1 MAAEEIRSGGELG
14 RVPSRGPW
22 RQALGRFRRRPG
34 ALAAAAVVDVFF
46 LVALLAPVVA
56 PYSAGQASLDL
67 IQKPQA
73 PFAAHHLLGTD
84 VLGHDVLTQL
94 LYAVRWTMLAAFFC
108 AALATLLGGFVGV
121 ISGYSGG
128 WFDGTASFVM
138 RVIVAVPAIVV
149 LGFVATRYRLL
160 LTPFQTALW
169 LSLILWPGVA
179 RVVSASVASL
189 RQREFVEAARAL
201 GASAPR
207 VVSRHVLPHV
217 TGTLAVAATAVV
229 AQSIVIVATVQYLGY
244 SSYDAH
250 QPTLGGLVADAAAA
264 PASILTHTAG
274 IGDVWW
280 LYVLPVGVLV
290 ALLLALTFLGDAL
303 DDALRPAS

>member
-1 MAAEEIRSGGELG
+1 VEAAEIRSGDELG
-14 RVPSRGPW
+14 RVPARGPW

-46 LVALLAPVVA
+46 LVALLAPVLA
-56 PYSAGQASLDL
+56 PYPAGHAALDL
-67 IQKPQA
+67 IQRPQA
-73 PFAAHHLLGTD
+73 PLTPHHLLGTD
-84 VLGHDVLTQL
+84 VLGHDELTQL

-108 AALATLLGGFVGV
+108 AAIATLIGGVVGV
-121 ISGYSGG
+121 IAGYSGG
-128 WFDGTASFVM
+128 WFDGTAAFVM
-138 RVIVAVPAIVV
+138 RVIVAVPAIIV
-149 LGFVATRYRLL
+149 LGFVATRYRVL
-160 LTPFQTALW
+160 LTPLQTAFW

-179 RVVSASVASL
+179 RVVSASVVSL
-189 RQREFVEAARAL
+189 RQREFVEASRAS
-201 GASAPR
+201 GATAPR
-207 VVSRHVLPHV
+207 IVSRHVLPHV
-217 TGTLAVAATAVV
+217 VGTLAVAATAVV

-244 SSYDAH
+244 SAYDAH

-290 ALLLALTFLGDAL
+290 ALLLAVTFLGDAL